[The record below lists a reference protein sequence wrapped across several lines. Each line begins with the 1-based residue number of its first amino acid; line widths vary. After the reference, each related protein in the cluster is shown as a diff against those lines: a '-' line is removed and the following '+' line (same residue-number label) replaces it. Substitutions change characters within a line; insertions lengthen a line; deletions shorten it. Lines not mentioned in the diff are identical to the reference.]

1 MKYQIKEVTDFIL
14 KCFASAGQSPSIQDV
29 DALIMLFCRE
39 IETNWK
45 RHIRITNKGQET
57 ESWNLNEIFYFI
69 DLGLSNVFGDYFGIN
84 LITFKKFEHA
94 YSKNENSY
102 YRKQYLL
109 KNPLPQLESLAQHTE
124 SGKDEIVIDAML
136 SKLKSNNYTDAD
148 LNVWYDFLEQKGAV
162 KLNRWKQYETLGAE
176 KYTQEL
182 HKRSNF
188 AQSNNLKD
196 LYNEIKKALEMA
208 KELKYDAVELAY
220 HSKVYFME
228 VTFTNENNLKKLEIY
243 LKNGS

>member
-1 MKYQIKEVTDFIL
+1 MNQEKFSKEQILNVITSSYIFVGYKQNEDDIRMLLGVMHQY
-14 KCFASAGQSPSIQDV
+14 ANQS
-29 DALIMLFCRE
+29 
-39 IETNWK
+39 WK
-45 RHIRITNKGQET
+45 RY
-57 ESWNLNEIFYFI
+57 NLSEIIYFI
-69 DLGLSNVFGDYFGIN
+69 NLGLKGTFGNFAG
-84 LITFKKFEHA
+84 LSMATFCQFETA
-94 YSKNENSY
+94 YQKHENNY
-102 YRKQYLL
+102 YRKEYLRL
-109 KNPLPQLESLAQHTE
+109 NPLPELQAIQQHTE

-148 LNVWYDFLEQKGAV
+148 LNVWYDFLEQKGAI
-162 KLNRWKQYETLGAE
+162 KLNRWKQYETDGAN

-228 VTFTNENNLKKLEIY
+228 TTFTDENNLKKLEIY
-243 LKNGS
+243 LKNEK